1 MPSADELGADEL
13 RANVA
18 AARTVLRAAIAT
30 AADSWETPKGT
41 AADGEAG
48 WSPRQAAEHAIP
60 SELMFT
66 DAICAACGYDGPE
79 NPLDGEPSFASAAD
93 ALAALDAVIAAAD
106 SKVDYVQDEELGK
119 TTAAFGFEAVSVAW
133 LMEMDVWH
141 LADHSAQ
148 MISPMG

>member
-1 MPSADELGADEL
+1 MATADEL
-13 RANVA
+13 RASVA
-18 AARTVLRAAIAT
+18 AARTVLRTAIT
-30 AADSWETPKGT
+30 AAADNWETPKGT

-48 WSPRQAAEHAIP
+48 WSPRQAAEHVIP

-66 DAICAACGYDGPE
+66 SAICEACGYDGPE
-79 NPLDGEPSFASAAD
+79 NPLTGEPSFATAAD

-106 SKVDYVQDEELGK
+106 SRVDYVQDEELGK
-119 TTAAFGFEAVSVAW
+119 EAPAFGFDAVSVAW

-148 MISPMG
+148 MITPMG